1 MARDEFPV
9 SYHSWFP
16 VIAATPNDFKLD
28 AGWYGITVQ
37 ATVWGTA
44 ILQRLMPDGT
54 GATYQP
60 VLAALNANGYAT
72 IQLPAGQYRML
83 LAGVTAFGGMIEL
96 ITPGRR

>member
-1 MARDEFPV
+1 MARNDGIRSFQ
-9 SYHSWFP
+9 SWFP
-16 VIAATPNDFKLD
+16 VIGATPNDFALD
-28 AGWYGITVQ
+28 AGWYGVTVQ

-44 ILQRLMPDGT
+44 TLQRLMPDSSYVT
-54 GATYQP
+54 